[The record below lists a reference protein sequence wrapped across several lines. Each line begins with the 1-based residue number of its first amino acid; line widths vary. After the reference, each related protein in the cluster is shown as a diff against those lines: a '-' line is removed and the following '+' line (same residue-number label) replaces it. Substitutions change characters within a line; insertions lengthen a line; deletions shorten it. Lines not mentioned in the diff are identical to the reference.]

1 MQTLVANIFDS
12 WTVLASNT
20 QLSDSLDLLEATGLA
35 LEQSAGNATIIMQ
48 YLLTIVLE
56 CAVQYI

>member
-35 LEQSAGNATIIMQ
+35 LEQSVKLLQQA
-48 YLLTIVLE
+48 YL
-56 CAVQYI
+56 QH